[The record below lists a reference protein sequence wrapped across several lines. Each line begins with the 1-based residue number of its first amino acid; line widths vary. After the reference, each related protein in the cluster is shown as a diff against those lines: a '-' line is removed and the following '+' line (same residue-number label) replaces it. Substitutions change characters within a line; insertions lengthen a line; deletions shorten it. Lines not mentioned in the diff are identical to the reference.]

1 MLKKILLSFA
11 LARQN
16 IVSRLFHTLLSVL
29 GIVIGVAALVT
40 ILSMIDGMEKYA
52 QEQITK
58 TTSLKAVNIRTETH
72 KNVNGVR
79 LRKESY
85 AYLDYGQFQQLVA
98 SLTHPAKTYLNLN
111 QSHEVNLQGRNN
123 PVGALTIGRAAPT
136 PDDVQLAHGRSFTET
151 EVNSKAKLAYV
162 NHVLASHLMGKDS
175 LSGLLGQKITFSNKE
190 VQVVGILAPSEH
202 PSEQAQLFIPITLFS
217 QTELAAEPPF
227 CTILADRVEEVPAIK
242 AQAEKWLKGQFNG
255 RETDFVVATN
265 EMRVQQAAQGFLL
278 FRIIMGLIVGI
289 SVIVGGIGVMNVLLI
304 SVNERTVE
312 IGVRKALG
320 AKKQDIML
328 QFLAESISISFFGSF
343 LGLVIGILSTMV
355 IIPVIKMLTH
365 IPFQVAYTLTTFLI
379 IAIIA
384 VLIGIVFG
392 TYPAVRAAR
401 LDPVEAIRRE

>member
-52 QEQITK
+52 QEQITR
-58 TTSLKAVNIRTETH
+58 TTSLKAVQIRTETH
-72 KNVNGVR
+72 KNVNGIR
-79 LRKESY
+79 LKKDSY

-98 SLTHPAKTYLNLN
+98 SITHPAKTYLNLN
-111 QSHEVNLQGRNN
+111 QSHELTVQGKNN
-123 PVGALTIGRAAPT
+123 PVGALTIGRAAPA
-136 PDDVQLAHGRSFTET
+136 PDDVQLTYGRYFTKE
-151 EVNSKAKLAYV
+151 EVNSQAKIAYV

-175 LSGLLGQKITFSNKE
+175 LSDLLGQKITFSNKE
-190 VQVVGILAPSEH
+190 VQVVGILAPSEY

-217 QTELAAEPPF
+217 AQELAAVPPY
-227 CTILADRVEEVPAIK
+227 CTILADDVEDVPAIK
-242 AQAEKWLKGQFNG
+242 AQAEKWLKGQFKG
-255 RETDFVVATN
+255 KETDFVVGTN
-265 EMRVQQAAQGFLL
+265 EMRVKQAAQGFLL
-278 FRIIMGLIVGI
+278 FRIVMGLIVGI

-304 SVNERTVE
+304 SVTERTVE

-320 AKKQDIML
+320 AKKQDILL
-328 QFLAESISISFFGSF
+328 QFLAESVSISFFGSF
-343 LGLVIGILSTMV
+343 LGLALGILSTMV
-355 IIPVIKMLTH
+355 IIPIIKMLTQA
-365 IPFQVAYTLTTFLI
+365 PFQAAYTLTTFLI

-384 VLIGIVFG
+384 ILIGIIFG

>member
-79 LRKESY
+79 LKKESY
-85 AYLDYGQFQQLVA
+85 AYLDYSQFQQLVA
-98 SLTHPAKTYLNLN
+98 SLTHPAKTYLNFN
-111 QSHEVNLQGRNN
+111 QSHEVNLQGKNT
-123 PVGALTIGRAAPT
+123 PAGALTIGRAAPAAT
-136 PDDVQLAHGRSFTET
+136 DVNMAYGRYFTKA
-151 EVNSKAKLAYV
+151 EVDSQAKVAYV

-175 LSGLLGQKITFSNKE
+175 LSGLLRQKITFSNKE
-190 VQVVGILAPSEH
+190 VQVIGILAPSEY
-202 PSEQAQLFIPITLFS
+202 PSEQAQLFTPITLFS
-217 QTELAAEPPF
+217 KEELAAEPPF
-227 CTILADRVEEVPAIK
+227 CTIIADEVEAVPAIK
-242 AQAEKWLKGQFNG
+242 VQVEKWLSQQFKGK
-255 RETDFVVATN
+255 ETDFVVATN
-265 EMRVQQAAQGFLL
+265 EMRVKQAAQGFLL
-278 FRIIMGLIVGI
+278 FRIVMGLIVGI

-304 SVNERTVE
+304 SVTERTVE

-320 AKKQDIML
+320 AKKQDILL
-328 QFLAESISISFFGSF
+328 QFLAESVSISLFGSF
-343 LGLVIGILSTMV
+343 LGLVLGILSTMV
-355 IIPVIKMLTH
+355 IIPVIKMLTQA
-365 IPFQVAYTLTTFLI
+365 PFQAAYTLTTFLI
-379 IAIIA
+379 IAAIA
-384 VLIGIVFG
+384 ILIGIVFG